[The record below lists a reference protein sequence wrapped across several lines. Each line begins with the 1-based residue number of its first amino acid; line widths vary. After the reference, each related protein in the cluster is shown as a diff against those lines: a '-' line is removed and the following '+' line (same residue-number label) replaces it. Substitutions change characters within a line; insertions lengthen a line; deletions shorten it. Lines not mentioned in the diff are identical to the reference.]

1 MKINFDSSLSFES
14 PIGAI
19 NIFAHDNKVV
29 YLEMAQPAVENTGK
43 ASVLKD
49 AKRQLQKYF
58 AGDKVHF
65 DLALQLDGTDFQ
77 VAVWNTIAKIPFGE
91 VMTYGEIAQAIDN
104 PAAVRAVGG
113 AVGSNPVALI
123 IGCHRVLGSNQ
134 KITGYSGGRGIETK
148 EWLLRHEKIEFKN

>member
-1 MKINFDSSLSFES
+1 MKTNFDSSLSFES
-14 PIGAI
+14 PIGTI
-19 NIFAHDNKVV
+19 NIFARNNKVV
-29 YLEMAQPAVENTGK
+29 YLEMAQPAVENAGK
-43 ASVLKD
+43 AAVLKD

-58 AGDKVHF
+58 AGDKAHF

-91 VMTYGEIAQAIDN
+91 VMTYSEIAQAIDN
-104 PAAVRAVGG
+104 PTAVRAVGG

-148 EWLLRHEKIEFKN
+148 KWLLRHEKIEFKN